1 MDGLRSSVG
10 SEAGPTCRVPV
21 WSAASV
27 YAPSGS
33 AGVRN
38 SVTTAVMGP
47 LHAPRMMHTRPPGPE
62 WSLAVPAEAV
72 SVGGAA
78 VW

>member
-10 SEAGPTCRVPV
+10 SETGPACPV
-21 WSAASV
+21 SAWSAASV
-27 YAPSGS
+27 YAPRGS

-47 LHAPRMMHTRPPGPE
+47 LHAPRMMHVRPPGPE

-72 SVGGAA
+72 SAAGAA